1 MKYPPNVSLGL
12 LRTTFLP
19 GAVLLIA
26 LSVLVGC
33 SDRKEAASQ
42 DIIGKY
48 RIVRAYALIH
58 DQGSLQEIATDEVG
72 VMITIDGN
80 SVAAA
85 KERHQIEKR
94 EQLTGDEFIGFHA
107 GMNYRGVGKEIFGKI
122 PEDAKITLLHLD
134 HYSATDFIGSNIFG
148 ANGWLLIDAAGEF
161 AGNKSWASDMYFY
174 FAERM

>member
-1 MKYPPNVSLGL
+1 VKYLPNGTLGL
-12 LRTTFLP
+12 LRTTP
-19 GAVLLIA
+19 IPRAVLLIA

-48 RIVRAYALIH
+48 RIVKAYALIH
-58 DQGSLQEIATDEVG
+58 DQGSLREVETGEAG
-72 VMITIDGN
+72 VMISIDGN
-80 SVAAA
+80 SVTASE
-85 KERHQIEKR
+85 ERHQIEKR
-94 EQLTGDEFIGFHA
+94 EKLTGDEFRSFHA

-134 HYSATDFIGSNIFG
+134 HYSATDLIGSNIFS

-161 AGNKSWASDMYFY
+161 VGDKSWASDMYFY
-174 FAERM
+174 LAERM